1 MSLLDKR
8 IVLVTGKGG
17 VGKTT
22 VTAALGVAAA
32 AAGRRT
38 LIAEIGGARRIH
50 ALFGAPESTY
60 KIAPLTKNLSSLS
73 ITADEAIEDY
83 VLQQIRVRALFQLV
97 FRNRVMGPFIDAV
110 PGLHDLVQLGKVFD
124 LSRQTK
130 RGSLEWDLLL
140 IDAPATGHGLTML
153 ASPLSMM
160 ELTGRGP
167 FYENARLVHDVFM
180 DPARTALALVS
191 LPEEMPV
198 NETLDL
204 FARLGPYQRQV
215 QLIAL
220 NELHPEPFGALER
233 WEQARSSFEASPAVA
248 EALRLTDR
256 AVARA
261 RRQRLARER
270 LTGLGGAPLRELPFL
285 FRRDLR
291 EADLLGLGRRL
302 LGAST

>member
-32 AAGRRT
+32 ASGRRA
-38 LIAEIGGARRIH
+38 LIAEVGGARRVH

-60 KIAPLTKNLSSLS
+60 KVAPLTKNLYSLS

-83 VLQQIRVRALFQLV
+83 ILQQIRVRALFQLV
-97 FRNRVMGPFIDAV
+97 FRNRVMGPFLDAV

-124 LSRQTK
+124 LSRQTR
-130 RGSLEWDLLL
+130 RGSPEWDLLI

-180 DPARTALALVS
+180 DPARTGLALVS

-204 FARLGPYQRQV
+204 YARLGPYQRQV
-215 QLIAL
+215 QLVAL
-220 NELHPEPFGALER
+220 NELHPEPFGPLEL
-233 WEQARSSFEASPAVA
+233 WEQARGALSGAPGVD

-261 RRQRLARER
+261 RRQRDARTR
-270 LTGLGGAPLRELPFL
+270 LTGLGDAPLRELPFL
-285 FRRDLR
+285 FRRELR
-291 EADLLGLGRRL
+291 EADLLPLGRRL
-302 LGAST
+302 LGEPA